1 MLEELL
7 KANKISSDDAEIYQ
21 LFACTVLGQKWL
33 KRLTH
38 ETFMEEIPKEYLTG
52 QRVAFADGRRSTLR
66 QIHYAIDY
74 VNSKI
79 KEQEHDN
86 TGSDIAG

>member
-7 KANKISSDDAEIYQ
+7 KANKISNDDAEIYQ
-21 LFACTVLGQKWL
+21 LFACSVLGQKWL
-33 KRLTH
+33 KRLSH
-38 ETFMEEIPKEYLTG
+38 ETFMEEIPQEYLTG
-52 QRVAFADGRRSTLR
+52 QRVAFADGRRSMLR

-79 KEQEHDN
+79 KEQENDN
-86 TGSDIAG
+86 GRSE